1 MPVSLK
7 ARSLAHV
14 PGLQEILG
22 PRNQDHAQTES
33 WQKAVVSLL
42 ELYSHYQKWV
52 VFENPGVFTLGQVK
66 MRIGLSIV
74 MCNL

>member
-1 MPVSLK
+1 MPVLLK

-22 PRNQDHAQTES
+22 PRNQDRAQTES

-42 ELYSHYQKWV
+42 ELHSHYQKWF
-52 VFENPGVFTLGQVK
+52 VFENPGVFTWRQVK
-66 MRIGLSIV
+66 MRVGLSIV